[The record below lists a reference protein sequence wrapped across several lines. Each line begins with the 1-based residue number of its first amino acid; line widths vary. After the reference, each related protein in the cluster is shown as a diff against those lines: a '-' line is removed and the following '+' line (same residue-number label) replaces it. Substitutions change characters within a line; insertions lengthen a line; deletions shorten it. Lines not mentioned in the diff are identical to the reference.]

1 MANGNNDDF
10 DINSFEDLKKAI
22 EFLQSNNDFP
32 DFVGGLRTIGN
43 GFFEAATQA
52 NSFAEAYQKVT
63 EALMEAT
70 GATDK
75 QLESFGV
82 GGATLAAYSFQL
94 GAIERGLEKLSPAA
108 AKTLRDQRE
117 AAESF
122 NRVTGFAGQYNELI
136 QDTTFRNLEFG
147 LSGREVGSVYSDLTK
162 VFTDFTK
169 DGISPTENSLAEA
182 AIALKAV
189 GIDSQTTAQTFQILR
204 KGLNQ
209 TDGSIVRSTLGLENF
224 AEELG
229 VTSQEMFTTFNTQ
242 MPSMIMFGSEA
253 ERVFR
258 QTAAAAKS
266 TGLEFSKFQ
275 EVFNLTDTFEGSTQA
290 VGQLNALL
298 GGPFLNSVELTMAET
313 PVERMQMLSQAFQD
327 AGVSVESLSR
337 RQIQAFVA
345 ATPGINN
352 ALELTQLLGGGF
364 EDLADTTDAAA
375 KSQTELAAEAARGR
389 GLRENQQIIQAVA
402 LSVDGIAQRFDEI
415 NNKGFTVAIESAGEL
430 RDAIAD
436 SMKPITELASDAI
449 KEFGETIM
457 GTFSG
462 ENLDRLEREA
472 IARRDNRL
480 ATQQGQSAGQPVYRF
495 QIFLD
500 GKEIRSTVAALD
512 GQP

>member
-1 MANGNNDDF
+1 MANGENNDILSNF
-10 DINSFEDLKKAI
+10 TSPEKMKKYFQENIDI
-22 EFLQSNNDFP
+22 FP
-32 DFVGGLRTIGN
+32 DFIDGVNTIGQ
-43 GFFEAATQA
+43 GFIDAATQA
-52 NSFAEAYQKVT
+52 ENFKEAYQKVVG
-63 EALMEAT
+63 AIKEAT
-70 GATDK
+70 GATDA
-75 QLESFGV
+75 QIESFEV
-82 GGATLAAYSFQL
+82 GGATLAAYTVQL
-94 GAIERGLEKLSPAA
+94 GAIERGLGKLSPAA
-108 AKTLRDQRE
+108 ARTLRDQRE

-169 DGISPTENSLAEA
+169 DGISPTENSLTEA

-313 PVERMQMLSQAFQD
+313 PVERMQMLSQAFED

-389 GLRENQQIIQAVA
+389 GLRENQEIIQAVA
-402 LSVDGIAQRFDEI
+402 FSVDGIAQRFDEI
-415 NNKGFTVAIESAGEL
+415 NNNGFTIAIESAGEL
-430 RDAIAD
+430 RDAIAE
-436 SMKPITELASDAI
+436 SMQPITDLASNAI
-449 KEFGETIM
+449 KEFEETVM
-457 GTFSG
+457 GTLSA
-462 ENLDRLEREA
+462 ENLDKLERDA
-472 IARRDNRL
+472 IARRDRRL
-480 ATQQGQSAGQPVYRF
+480 AAQQGESAGQPVYRF

-500 GKEIRSTVAALD
+500 GKEIDARVAALD
-512 GQP
+512 AP